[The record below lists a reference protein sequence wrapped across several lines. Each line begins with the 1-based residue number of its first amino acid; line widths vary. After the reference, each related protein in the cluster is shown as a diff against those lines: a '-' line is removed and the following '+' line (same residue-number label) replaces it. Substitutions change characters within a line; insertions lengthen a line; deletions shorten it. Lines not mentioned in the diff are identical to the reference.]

1 MAAIDKLYVREYY
14 EYDDLLRW
22 SIAYY
27 PELLFYFY
35 STHLTY
41 NDFEKMKKDK
51 VKEIREA
58 NEKELKKIGGTDVS
72 LRTATYN
79 LIDYYRKEVDYE
91 CSYDQAKYEAE
102 SILETASKT
111 DDELEDMFRY
121 PCLNT
126 PLSVDRKLKWICP
139 VPCVRRYLQ
148 EQCGVDPKWE
158 LLYCIFWKG
167 KKHF

>member
-58 NEKELKKIGGTDVS
+58 NEKELKKIGGKGLDFFGAVEN
-72 LRTATYN
+72 LHNYYKETA
-79 LIDYYRKEVDYE
+79 DYDAPHEQCIREVKD
-91 CSYDQAKYEAE
+91 
-102 SILETASKT
+102 ILETASKT